1 LDLPTIFMK
10 KIKLLAFSLTLLISS
25 VVFAQSPYAME
36 PATPASELPKAL
48 VDSLN
53 SKGVRVSELKNGVAT
68 PICEVWWTKSVAS
81 HPVKGKDNSHY
92 AGLATGALVGVLHFF
107 DEGED
112 SRDQKMQ
119 AGFYTLRYANVDA
132 DPEHSDNGAP
142 QDAVLATPLWA
153 DKHVDKVMNLDE
165 LLRVSKLSA
174 KTKKPVVINLM
185 PINPAY
191 KDSPSLI
198 TDDQGNCAVQVIT
211 QATGAGKPADI
222 AVSILL
228 VTPVRENGDS

>member
-1 LDLPTIFMK
+1 MK
-10 KIKLLAFSLTLLISS
+10 KIALLTATVLTLLICSLA
-25 VVFAQSPYAME
+25 FAQSPYAMD
-36 PATPASELPKAL
+36 PAPPASELPKTL
-48 VDSLN
+48 VESLN
-53 SKGVRVSELKNGVAT
+53 PKGVRVSEVKNGVAT
-68 PICEVWWTKSVAS
+68 PVCEVWWTKSVQS
-81 HPVKGKDNSHY
+81 HAVKGKDNSHY
-92 AGLATGALVGVLHFF
+92 SSLTTGALVGVLHFF

-119 AGFYTLRYANVDA
+119 AGFYTLRYANVEA

-153 DKHVDKVMNLDE
+153 DKHLDRVMRREE
-165 LLRVSKLSA
+165 LLNLSKLSA

-198 TDDQGNCAVQVIT
+198 TDDQGNCAVQVVMQT
-211 QATGAGKPADI
+211 TGSGKASDMPI
-222 AVSILL
+222 SILL

>member
-1 LDLPTIFMK
+1 MK
-10 KIKLLAFSLTLLISS
+10 KITFLAIPVLALLIC
-25 VVFAQSPYAME
+25 FPALAQSPYAME
-36 PATPASELPKAL
+36 PAPPASELPKLL

-53 SKGVRVSELKNGVAT
+53 SKGVRVSEVKNGVAT
-68 PICEVWWTKSVAS
+68 PICEVWWTKSVES
-81 HPVKGKDNSHY
+81 HPVKGKDKSHY
-92 AGLATGALVGVLHFF
+92 AGLTTGALVGVLHFF
-107 DEGED
+107 NEGED

-119 AGFYTLRYANVDA
+119 EGFYTLRYANVEA

-153 DKHVDKVMNLDE
+153 DKHLDRVLSREE
-165 LLRVSKLSA
+165 LLNLSKLSS

-198 TDDQGNCAVQVIT
+198 TDDQGNCAVQVVMQT
-211 QATGAGKPADI
+211 NGPGKPSDMPI
-222 AVSILL
+222 SILL

>member
-1 LDLPTIFMK
+1 MRNLQ
-10 KIKLLAFSLTLLISS
+10 LLALPLTLLISS
-25 VVFAQSPYAME
+25 LAVAQSPYVME
-36 PATPASELPKAL
+36 STPPASELPKAL

-53 SKGVRVSELKNGVAT
+53 SNGVRVSEVKNGVPT
-68 PICEVWWTKSVAS
+68 PICEVWWTKSVAA
-81 HPVKGKDNSHY
+81 HAVKGKDNSHY
-92 AGLATGALVGVLHFF
+92 AGVTTGALVGVLHFF
-107 DEGED
+107 NEGED

-119 AGFYTLRYANVDA
+119 PGFYTLRYANVEA

-153 DKHVDKVMNLDE
+153 DKHLDRVMSRTE
-165 LLRVSKLSA
+165 LLTLSKLSS
-174 KTKKPVVINLM
+174 KTKNPVVINLM

-198 TDDQGNCAVQVIT
+198 TDDQGNCAVQMVMQT
-211 QATGAGKPADI
+211 TGAGNPAEMPI
-222 AVSILL
+222 SILL

>member
-1 LDLPTIFMK
+1 MK
-10 KIKLLAFSLTLLISS
+10 KIAFLAVPMLTLLICFQA
-25 VVFAQSPYAME
+25 FAQSPYAMD
-36 PATPASELPKAL
+36 PAPPASELPKAL

-53 SKGVRVSELKNGVAT
+53 PKGVRISEVKNGVAT
-68 PICEVWWTKSVAS
+68 PVCEVWWTKSVQS
-81 HPVKGKDNSHY
+81 HAVKGKDASHY
-92 AGLATGALVGVLHFF
+92 SGLNTGALVGVLRFF

-119 AGFYTLRYANVDA
+119 AGFYTLRYANVEA

-153 DKHVDKVMNLDE
+153 DKHLDRVMTRQE
-165 LLRVSKLSA
+165 LLNLSKLSA

-198 TDDQGNCAVQVIT
+198 TDDQGNCAVQVVM
-211 QATGAGKPADI
+211 QAAGAGKAADLPI
-222 AVSILL
+222 SILL